1 MKSID
6 IKGELR
12 SEFGK
17 KRAKQFRQNNLIP
30 CVLYG
35 VDKDEKGLPVAIPF
49 SVTVESVRNLIYSP
63 DIFVVNLT
71 VGNNTVKAVLKEIQ
85 FHPVKDNI
93 LHMDFYQVTD
103 NKPIVMEVPV
113 KLTGL
118 AAGVKAGGK
127 LTQILRRVKAK
138 AIYTDIPE
146 FIPLDVTN
154 LNIGKTIKVGEISYD
169 KLELVNPKNTVVC
182 SVMVTRTTKATN
194 ETEEQS
200 AS

>member
-17 KRAKQFRQNNLIP
+17 KCAKQFRQNNLIP

>member
-1 MKSID
+1 M
-6 IKGELR
+6 LFR
-12 SEFGK
+12 S
-17 KRAKQFRQNNLIP
+17 
-30 CVLYG
+30 
-35 VDKDEKGLPVAIPF
+35 
-49 SVTVESVRNLIYSP
+49 
-63 DIFVVNLT
+63 
-71 VGNNTVKAVLKEIQ
+71 
-85 FHPVKDNI
+85 
-93 LHMDFYQVTD
+93 
-103 NKPIVMEVPV
+103 
-113 KLTGL
+113 
-118 AAGVKAGGK
+118 K